1 MRKLTIGLLT
11 AAILL
16 LGADITARI
25 LETDTRDALQKLEDT
40 LFLVNQQYVEEVDN
54 DALASSAIVAMLK
67 ELDPHSVYF
76 DAEALKQETEQ
87 FNAGY
92 EGIGISFELLPG
104 EEGLDTLA
112 VLNVLP
118 GGPSEDIGLQSG
130 DRILVVDGKST
141 LGFDNADVQQHLK
154 GPGGT
159 QVTIEVLRNGAPG
172 LIPFTI
178 VRDKIPIYTMDSAY
192 MMDAKTGY
200 IRINR
205 FARTTYDE
213 FASAL
218 ADLKG
223 AGMERLVLDLRGN
236 TGGYMEMAVKMADEF
251 LKEGQMVVSQKGR
264 ANGSNVN
271 YTATAGGIW
280 ETQPV
285 MVLVDGGSASASEIV
300 AGALQDH
307 DRGLIV
313 GRRTFGKGLVQNQYR
328 LRDGSAIRLT
338 TARYFTPS
346 GRLIQTPYDDGDRS
360 DYYAGKVD
368 IRNEDGI
375 HDTRELIELAPDSL
389 KFRTASG
396 RIVLAGGGI
405 IPDFTIQADSLAP
418 LMQAI
423 LVRSL
428 ENDFV
433 RHWIDVN
440 GAAFREQWGDTAD
453 RFVDEYQVPET
464 LTDEFLDFAALKGV
478 VVGER
483 VAPSDMDA
491 KTVQSFGVE
500 AVEANREMISALLK
514 GRLATRLWD
523 RSAWFEVWADVDN
536 TVLESQSLWAPAQ
549 ELAASY
555 SSIR

>member
-11 AAILL
+11 TAILL
-16 LGADITARI
+16 LGADLTARV
-25 LETDTRDALQKLEDT
+25 LEVDTRDALQKLEDT

-54 DALASSAIVAMLK
+54 DALASAAVVAMLK

-104 EEGLDTLA
+104 EEGQDTLA

-118 GGPSEDIGLQSG
+118 GGPSEDSGLQSG
-130 DRILVVDGKST
+130 DKILFVDGKST
-141 LGFDNADVQQHLK
+141 IGFTNLDVQQHLK

-159 QVTIEVLRNGAPG
+159 EVTIQVQRNGAPG

-192 MMDAKTGY
+192 MLDNATGY

-205 FARTTYDE
+205 FARTTYEE
-213 FASAL
+213 FALAL
-218 ADLKG
+218 KDLKDT
-223 AGMERLVLDLRGN
+223 GMQRLVLDLRGN
-236 TGGYMEMAVKMADEF
+236 TGGYMEMAVKMSDEF
-251 LKEGQMVVSQKGR
+251 LKEGQVIVSQKGR
-264 ANGSNVN
+264 ANGSNIT
-271 YTATAGGIW
+271 YTATSGGMW

-285 MVLVDGGSASASEIV
+285 MLLVDGGSASASEIV

-328 LRDGSAIRLT
+328 LRDGSAVRLT
-338 TARYFTPS
+338 TARYYTPS
-346 GRLIQTPYDDGDRS
+346 GRLIQTPYENGDRE
-360 DYYAGKVD
+360 DYYTSKRD
-368 IRNEDGI
+368 LRNEDVV

-389 KFRTASG
+389 KFRTAAG
-396 RIVLAGGGI
+396 RIVLAGGGV
-405 IPDFTIQADSLAP
+405 IPDYTIQADSLSP

-433 RHWIDVN
+433 RHWIEIN
-440 GAAFREQWGDTAD
+440 GADMRAEWGETAD
-453 RFVDEYQVPET
+453 KFVDEYQVPDA
-464 LTDEFLDFAALKGV
+464 LVNEFMDFSATRGV

-483 VAPSDMDA
+483 VAGSDL
-491 KTVQSFGVE
+491 TEEQVQSFDASVTAE
-500 AVEANREMISALLK
+500 NREMLNALLK

-523 RSAWFEVWADVDN
+523 RSAWFEVWSDVDDLI
-536 TVLESQSLWAPAQ
+536 VESQRLWLPAE
-549 ELAASY
+549 ELASSY
-555 SSIR
+555 SSAR